1 MAAYLTQILC
11 CLHLLF
17 VRGAHKQQ
25 MRILAAP
32 SVAEIRLGSY
42 GKIYEPPAV
51 PILLSEPV

>member
-1 MAAYLTQILC
+1 LC